1 MNDYSV
7 TEDLGAVTA
16 YASAV
21 EGGYTGTY
29 KEFCDLLGNFT
40 DRADEVKAN
49 AEKAREN
56 SEAAQSAAA
65 KAGESAEAAA
75 ESAKGIKLDET
86 LLNEKVSAASASA
99 EKAAKSEEA
108 AAKSTQAAA
117 KSEEVAKKS
126 VESISG
132 LEAAARESKENAE
145 DAAVRAGESA
155 TKAAKSENAAEK
167 SAQNALEQTIAS
179 QYAMMRTG
187 KKYVTR
193 LSKYSANTSSKGTKL
208 EDNAGLECV
217 PSTDTTEGR
226 DDYANIPVFTWMRC
240 NYIRDEDGFARPIAL
255 EGWPEYKT
263 EGAYDVGTLHM
274 TFYWAVEDHD
284 TYYDVILSDTQYDG
298 LKPWAEAVKADG
310 TVMPYWIESA
320 YYSTVAS
327 DGLLRSQ
334 PGKAPAYNQSY
345 NNEIENYQKKGAGYW
360 GSSIARNTYAIIM
373 FAIKYAT
380 KGSQSIMAG
389 CNSYNTQVKCAVAE
403 TGTKRVLLSKQEA
416 FIKGGCVSVGV
427 ANKDSTDRS
436 NASMHSIANRVL
448 VKSIETVSVGSA
460 SYIALNLDINDT
472 IDTTVDT
479 YVSTMPQWSG
489 TTDVVIGH
497 HDGSAVSNS
506 DNKHVYRIGGQEYM
520 NGQAIIYADTVM
532 EFQTDY
538 SKNVYVA
545 PRGAKHIGN
554 SHEGF
559 DLVGN
564 IPNSGAG
571 ADYWSGDM
579 HFDVEHGSANPC
591 SIGGG
596 DSVGTGDRVWAG
608 GTGTGLREYYS
619 LGRLWDGSDAG
630 ACYVSC
636 WHGLGDANWSYG
648 SCD

>member
-1 MNDYSV
+1 M
-7 TEDLGAVTA
+7 
-16 YASAV
+16 
-21 EGGYTGTY
+21 
-29 KEFCDLLGNFT
+29 
-40 DRADEVKAN
+40 
-49 AEKAREN
+49 
-56 SEAAQSAAA
+56 
-65 KAGESAEAAA
+65 
-75 ESAKGIKLDET
+75 
-86 LLNEKVSAASASA
+86 
-99 EKAAKSEEA
+99 
-108 AAKSTQAAA
+108 
-117 KSEEVAKKS
+117 
-126 VESISG
+126 
-132 LEAAARESKENAE
+132 
-145 DAAVRAGESA
+145 
-155 TKAAKSENAAEK
+155 
-167 SAQNALEQTIAS
+167 
-179 QYAMMRTG
+179 
-187 KKYVTR
+187 TR

-226 DDYANIPVFTWMRC
+226 DDYADIPVFTWMRC

-255 EGWPEYKT
+255 EGWPEYKA

-310 TVMPYWIESA
+310 TVMPYWIEST

-334 PGKAPAYNQSY
+334 PGKAPAYSQSY
-345 NNEIENYQKKGAGYW
+345 NNETENYQKKGAGYW

-389 CNSYNTQVKCAVAE
+389 CNNYSTQVKCAVAE

-520 NGQAIIYADTVM
+520 NGQAIICADTVM

-559 DLVGN
+559 DFVGN

-571 ADYWSGDM
+571 TDYWSGDM

-608 GTGTGLREYYS
+608 ETGNGLREYYS
-619 LGRLWDGSDAG
+619 LGALGNGSGAG
-630 ACYVSC
+630 ACFVSC
-636 WHGLGDANWSYG
+636 WSGLGSAHWSYG